1 MTTLT
6 RNEPSSTTLNLESAG
21 RCYSLHDDGAS
32 EEELVRQ
39 HLPLVK
45 SVTGRISM
53 ALPAHVDADD
63 LYSAGLVGLL
73 HAVRHFDP
81 DSGSS
86 FETYARV
93 RIRGAV
99 IDELRRLDW
108 VPRSVHEKAKRVQAA
123 IRELEQTRGEV
134 PRDADVAAFME
145 MPLADYERLIE
156 EIKPAT
162 FVCLDSVNGEDEEG
176 GASGHSWI
184 ADASQES
191 PLETASRR
199 DLGRII
205 ASRIAE
211 LPEMQRKV
219 LALYY
224 YEGLRL
230 REIAALIGLTE
241 GRISQIHAQAI
252 LNIKAYI
259 SSCETVDRPVSLS

>member
-1 MTTLT
+1 
-6 RNEPSSTTLNLESAG
+6 
-21 RCYSLHDDGAS
+21 
-32 EEELVRQ
+32 LVRQ

-45 SVTGRISM
+45 SVTGRIAM
-53 ALPAHVDADD
+53 ALPAHVDEDD

-81 DSGSS
+81 GSGSS
-86 FETYARV
+86 FESYARV

-123 IRELEQTRGEV
+123 IQELEQMRGEV
-134 PRDADVAAFME
+134 PSEADVASFME
-145 MPLADYERLIE
+145 MSLAEYERLVG

-162 FVCLDSVNGEDEEG
+162 FICLDSVSGEDEEG
-176 GASGHSWI
+176 SASGHSWI

-191 PLETASRR
+191 PVETACRR
-199 DLGRII
+199 DLGRIV
-205 ASRIAE
+205 ASRMAE

-241 GRISQIHAQAI
+241 GRICQIHAQAI
-252 LNIKAYI
+252 LNLKAYI
-259 SSCETVDRPVSLS
+259 SSCETADRPARLS